1 MVVFLTIQLMV
12 PFNHFDASMTV
23 YVIYTLL
30 IPVIW
35 LMYFVKVYMNSK
47 YDDNDENVE
56 LCKVLYLKMAL
67 DCLAVIWVS
76 YSYNGLMM
84 IVHDRY

>member
-1 MVVFLTIQLMV
+1 
-12 PFNHFDASMTV
+12 
-23 YVIYTLL
+23 
-30 IPVIW
+30 
-35 LMYFVKVYMNSK
+35 MNSK
-47 YDDNDENVE
+47 YDDNDENAE